1 MYFVSNTL
9 DDIVSYGKHVYR
21 RASILLWMKTTLL
34 LETIVRFHNGCTV
47 RFILLVCIPPLLIH
61 ETVLT
66 ESLNRENREFEALLP
81 SLQSDRTQF

>member
-1 MYFVSNTL
+1 
-9 DDIVSYGKHVYR
+9 
-21 RASILLWMKTTLL
+21 MKTTLL

-66 ESLNRENREFEALLP
+66 ENRENREFEALLP